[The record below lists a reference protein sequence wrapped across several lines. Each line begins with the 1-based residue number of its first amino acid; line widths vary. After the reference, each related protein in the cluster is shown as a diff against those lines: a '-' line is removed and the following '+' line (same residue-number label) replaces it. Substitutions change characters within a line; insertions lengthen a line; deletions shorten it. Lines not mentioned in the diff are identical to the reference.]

1 LIVLITVT
9 YGNRSNYFKKV
20 IESSLDEGV
29 DQIVIVD
36 NGSIAESRI
45 ELYELCKKDER
56 VHLLRNDEN
65 TGSSG
70 GFYTGIEYVMNNFN
84 SVFVWLLD
92 DDNVPQKNALKI
104 LTYNWSKLKK
114 IVGKD
119 VVLYSNRIAQEEDS
133 FKLSQPELHKIKSN
147 TFLGFGFQEYF
158 KFFGAKNN
166 LEDSIFKVD
175 FGPYGGL
182 FTSLDVLRSIGL
194 PNRDF
199 FLYAD
204 DHEFTLR
211 LYKMDIP
218 QYIVLRSVLRDIDS
232 SFPLKNGLIS
242 PKTQDFKIYYTVRN
256 HIFLKK
262 QFIKVK
268 SLYFINKYIFVS
280 WLFIKLVL
288 MYSAINPIHVIRRI
302 SLITKAIYDGENS
315 LLGKHDKYA

>member
-1 LIVLITVT
+1 MIVLITVT

-147 TFLGFGFQEYF
+147 TYRIYLDAFPKL
-158 KFFGAKNN
+158 
-166 LEDSIFKVD
+166 SIINIIK
-175 FGPYGGL
+175 
-182 FTSLDVLRSIGL
+182 
-194 PNRDF
+194 
-199 FLYAD
+199 
-204 DHEFTLR
+204 
-211 LYKMDIP
+211 IP
-218 QYIVLRSVLRDIDS
+218 R
-232 SFPLKNGLIS
+232 K
-242 PKTQDFKIYYTVRN
+242 
-256 HIFLKK
+256 
-262 QFIKVK
+262 
-268 SLYFINKYIFVS
+268 
-280 WLFIKLVL
+280 
-288 MYSAINPIHVIRRI
+288 
-302 SLITKAIYDGENS
+302 E
-315 LLGKHDKYA
+315 